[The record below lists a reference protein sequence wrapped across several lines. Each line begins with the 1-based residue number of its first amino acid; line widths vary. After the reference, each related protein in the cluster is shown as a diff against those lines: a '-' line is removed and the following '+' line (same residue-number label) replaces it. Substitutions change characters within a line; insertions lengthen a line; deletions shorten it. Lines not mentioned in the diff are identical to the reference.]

1 VIPPHLQIPDERAT
15 ECDMSDPFFFGY
27 GSLVNRQTHVY
38 SDAHRATLRGWRREW
53 RYCNAYTHTFLSV
66 VRDDTCQI
74 DGLIARVPRA
84 DWAALDT
91 REEGYT
97 RHAIAAP
104 DLDHAAPHGVTAQI
118 YAVPLAG
125 SHPASGES
133 PILLS
138 YLDVVTA
145 GFWRE
150 YGADGVARFYATTTG
165 WTDILDDRAQ
175 PRYPRAQNVGD
186 VVTGLV
192 DAHLGALGVRVVRV

>member
-1 VIPPHLQIPDERAT
+1 
-15 ECDMSDPFFFGY
+15 MSDPFFFGY
-27 GSLVNRQTHVY
+27 GSLVNRLTHVY

-53 RYCNAYTHTFLSV
+53 RYCDAYTHTFLSV
-66 VRDDTCQI
+66 VRDAGCQI
-74 DGLIARVPRA
+74 DGLIARVPGA

-97 RHAIAAP
+97 RHAIPAP
-104 DLDHAAPHGVTAQI
+104 DLDHSAPHGAAAQI
-118 YAVPLAG
+118 YAVPLAA
-125 SHPASGES
+125 SHLASGES

-150 YGADGVARFYATTTG
+150 YGVDGVARFYATTTG

-175 PRYPRAQNVGD
+175 PRYPRAQNVGE

-192 DAHLGALGVRVVRV
+192 DAHVGALGVRVMNG